1 MPALLKS
8 NWVLALLGT
17 GLYVVVTALAFNPG
31 TLTPHA
37 RTAATVNHDAPRPS
51 WEFSNP
57 EMARL
62 LTELQKEKESL
73 GSRAKQLDELA
84 ARLAAER
91 AEINVVTQAVHQMQM
106 DFDRNLLRVVAEE
119 QANLKRL
126 AKTYAIMTPEGAAK
140 IFKEMDDAQ
149 LVKIM
154 AFMKEKETA
163 IILEAMAQLGEA
175 EVKRVALISE
185 RLRTLLFRDPTNKP

>member
-8 NWVLALLGT
+8 NWIIAVVGAV
-17 GLYVVVTALAFNPG
+17 LYVAVTALLF
-31 TLTPHA
+31 TPPKIVPRA
-37 RTAATVNHDAPRPS
+37 STVDVVNYNASRPS

-57 EMARL
+57 EMAGL
-62 LTELQKEKESL
+62 VTELQKEKENL
-73 GSRAKQLDELA
+73 ANRTKQLDELA
-84 ARLAAER
+84 ARLMAER
-91 AEINVVTQAVHQMQM
+91 AEINVVTQAVHQMQVA
-106 DFDRNLLRVVAEE
+106 FDRNLLRVQVEE

-149 LVKIM
+149 IVKIM

-163 IILEAMAQLGEA
+163 AVLEALVQLGEA

-185 RLRTLLFRDPTNKP
+185 RLRTLLFRESASKL

>member
-8 NWVLALLGT
+8 NGILALIG
-17 GLYVVVTALAFNPG
+17 GVLYITVTALLIHPAKILPRTP
-31 TLTPHA
+31 TLMSL
-37 RTAATVNHDAPRPS
+37 NHDTPRPS

-57 EMARL
+57 EVARL
-62 LTELQKEKESL
+62 ITELQKEKENLST
-73 GSRAKQLDELA
+73 RTKQLDELE

-91 AEINVVTQAVHQMQM
+91 AEINVVTQAVHQMQIE
-106 DFDRNLLRVVAEE
+106 FDRNLLRVQEEE

-126 AKTYAIMTPEGAAK
+126 AKTYATMTPEGAAR

-149 LVKIM
+149 VVKIM
-154 AFMKEKETA
+154 VFMKEKENA
-163 IILEAMAQLGEA
+163 LVLENMSQLGEA

-185 RLRTLLFRDPTNKP
+185 RLRTALYRDAAPKP